1 MERCLSFAR
10 GGRRLAAALSMLS
23 LLSFPSAIG
32 LHAESYAAAGSA
44 PGVNNTSDVQAVS
57 TLDLTGLQSQ
67 FGAVADRVAPTVV
80 AISASCTPIEGDE
93 ALQTTALNPQKLDAF
108 LSKTTR
114 TVGTGFFIDAD
125 GFILTNEHVICE
137 AEQLWVTTDD
147 RKVYPAIVIG
157 SDPRAD
163 LAVLKIPA
171 SGVPVVTM
179 AKPGVVKRGQW
190 TIAIG
195 NPYGMAAEGE
205 MAMSVGVVSATE
217 RSLPKLSS
225 KEGRLYSNLIQTTA
239 EINPGNSGGPLFNLA
254 GEVIGINTAVILP
267 QKQTNGIGF
276 AIPITDG
283 LLAHV
288 EQLKQGREIVY
299 GFLGVTVTDPT
310 FKERSK
316 AGVKEGGAK
325 IEAIEAK
332 SPADGSKLE
341 ASDVI
346 VAVNGQPVKDSDA
359 FIRMIGQS
367 KVDQPATLQLFREKK
382 QLEVAV
388 TPKKRPM
395 PPLAVNRE
403 TQRLRW
409 RGITLSAVPQNWGKP
424 GEPEPAGVYVV
435 GLENPEISKK
445 LNIKQGSIITSIAG
459 KAVKGIADLQKII
472 DSTPSEDEVEF
483 GTSDTAAI
491 ATAQE

>member
-1 MERCLSFAR
+1 MGRCSFAR
-10 GGRRLAAALSMLS
+10 GGRRLATALSLLS
-23 LLSFPSAIG
+23 LLSFPSVVG
-32 LHAESYAAAGSA
+32 LNHESYAAG
-44 PGVNNTSDVQAVS
+44 GVNPPPSEVHAVS

-67 FGAVADRVAPTVV
+67 FGQVVDRVAPSVV

-93 ALQTTALNPQKLDAF
+93 VLRTEALNPQKLDAF

-114 TVGTGFFIDAD
+114 TVGTGFFIDSD

-147 RKVYPAIVIG
+147 RRVYPAIVIG

-171 SGVPVVTM
+171 AGVPVVKM
-179 AKPGVVKRGQW
+179 AKPGEVKRGQW

-205 MAMSVGVVSATE
+205 MAMSVGVVSAIE

-276 AIPITDG
+276 AIPVTEIF
-283 LLAHV
+283 LAHI
-288 EQLKQGREIVY
+288 EQLKAGREIVY
-299 GFLGVTVTDPT
+299 GFLGVTVIDPT
-310 FKERSK
+310 AQELRR
-316 AGVKEGGAK
+316 AGAPDGSGAR
-325 IEAIEAK
+325 IEVIEPK
-332 SPADGSKLE
+332 SPAENTNLKKN
-341 ASDVI
+341 DVI
-346 VAVNGQPVKDSDA
+346 VAVNGTPVLDSDA
-359 FIRMIGQS
+359 FIRVIGHS
-367 KVDQPATLQLFREKK
+367 KVDEPAKLTLFRDKK
-382 QLEVAV
+382 QLEVVV

-395 PPLAVNRE
+395 PPLAINRE

-409 RGITLSAVPQNWGKP
+409 RGITLSAVPQNWVKP
-424 GEPEPAGVYVV
+424 GEAEPAGVYVV
-435 GLENPEISKK
+435 GVENAELAKK
-445 LNIKQGSIITSIAG
+445 LKIKQGSIIKSIAG
-459 KAVKGIADLQKII
+459 KTVTSIADLQKII
-472 DSTPSEDEVEF
+472 DSTPLEEGIEF
-483 GTSDTAAI
+483 VTADTAAI

>member
-1 MERCLSFAR
+1 MGRCSFAR
-10 GGRRLAAALSMLS
+10 VGRRGLAAALSLLS
-23 LLSFPSAIG
+23 ILSFPSLVG
-32 LHAESYAAAGSA
+32 LHPEPYLAAG
-44 PGVNNTSDVQAVS
+44 VNTSEVQAVS
-57 TLDLTGLQSQ
+57 TLDLTGLEGQ
-67 FGAVADRVAPTVV
+67 FGQVAERVAPSVV
-80 AISASCTPIEGDE
+80 AISASCTPIEGDD
-93 ALQTTALNPQKLDAF
+93 ALRHEALNPQKLDAF

-147 RKVYPAIVIG
+147 RRVYPAIVIG

-171 SGVPVVTM
+171 AAMPVVKM
-179 AKPGVVKRGQW
+179 ANPNATVKRGQW

-217 RSLPKLSS
+217 RSLPKLST

-276 AIPITDG
+276 AIPVTPDF
-283 LLAHV
+283 LAHID
-288 EQLKQGREIVY
+288 QLKQGREIVY
-299 GFLGVTVTDPT
+299 GFLGVSVTDLT
-310 FKERSK
+310 DKERTSTT
-316 AGVKEGGAK
+316 VKTGGAK
-325 IEAIEAK
+325 IENIEPK
-332 SPADGSKLE
+332 SPAESSKLKDN
-341 ASDVI
+341 DVI

-359 FIRMIGQS
+359 FIRIIGRS
-367 KVDQPATLQLFREKK
+367 TVDQPATLQVVRDKK
-382 QLEVAV
+382 QVDVAV
-388 TPKKRPM
+388 TPKRRPM
-395 PPLAVNRE
+395 PPLAINRE

-409 RGITLSAVPQNWGKP
+409 RGITLSAVPQNWAKP

-435 GLENPEISKK
+435 GLESPELAKK
-445 LNIKQGSIITSIAG
+445 LGIKQGSIIKSIAG
-459 KAVKGIADLQKII
+459 KAVKGMADLQKII
-472 DSTPSEDEVEF
+472 DSTPIEDTPSFE
-483 GTSDTAAI
+483 TSDTAAI
-491 ATAQE
+491 ATAQQ